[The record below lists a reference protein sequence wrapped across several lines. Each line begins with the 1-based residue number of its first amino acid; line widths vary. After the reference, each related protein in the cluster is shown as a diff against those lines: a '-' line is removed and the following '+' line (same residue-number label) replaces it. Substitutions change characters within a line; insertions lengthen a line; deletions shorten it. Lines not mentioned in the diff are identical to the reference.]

1 MKKTDD
7 PVEEIR
13 KNREA
18 AYKKCGY
25 DLHKYCEYVS
35 KKAEYFKNEKSK
47 KSSKH
52 VTKKAA

>member
-1 MKKTDD
+1 MKKIDD
-7 PVEEIR
+7 PIEEIR

-35 KKAEYFKNEKSK
+35 KKAEDFKNEKSK